1 MTNGLWRQWSAV
13 GIHRRSLSHY
23 ARGTMFGGTHLVGGG
38 PCEMRYCARWRGKH
52 TGTEEAGAAGIAAES
67 EERAAGRVMLVM
79 AVMAVAAEDGAG
91 DGAAAGAAVAR
102 TRARARTG
110 SRAALLVRA
119 LLVAGGAAGDDGG
132 AVVERVE
139 EAHGC
144 GFRCCCERGESCKRF
159 SLFVGGFV

>member
-1 MTNGLWRQWSAV
+1 
-13 GIHRRSLSHY
+13 
-23 ARGTMFGGTHLVGGG
+23 MFGGIHDPSGGRWSLR
-38 PCEMRYCARWRGKH
+38 EAILREAERWRGKH
-52 TGTEEAGAAGIAAES
+52 TGTEEAGAAGVAAES

-102 TRARARTG
+102 TGARARTG

-119 LLVAGGAAGDDGG
+119 LLVAGRAAGDDGG

-144 GFRCCCERGESCKRF
+144 GFWVLLREGGELQEVLSLSLSSWWALCE
-159 SLFVGGFV
+159 